1 MDRKVIFALIAATI
15 FSLSISAV
23 VIAPT
28 GSRNDPLPD
37 HRFVVEI
44 DGIASSGFTLVEG
57 IRSTTDVIEYREG
70 NENDV
75 RYLPG
80 LTRVGA
86 LTLQRGLTGN
96 SDLWDWYSEFQSG
109 LGTRRAM
116 SIIIQDHSRNERVRF
131 NFQECFPVKYEILSL
146 DSTPGGTA
154 TEEIEVACERVD
166 WA

>member
-1 MDRKVIFALIAATI
+1 MDRKVIFAIVSATI

-23 VIAPT
+23 VIAPS
-28 GSRNDPLPD
+28 GMRNDPLPD
-37 HRFVVEI
+37 HKFIVEI

-57 IRSTTDVIEYREG
+57 VRSTTEVIEYREG

-86 LTLQRGLTGN
+86 LTLQRGLTEN
-96 SDLWDWYSEFQSG
+96 SDLWEWYEEFQSG

-116 SIIIQDHSRNERVRF
+116 SIIILDHSRNERVRF
-131 NFQECFPVKYEILSL
+131 NLQECFPAEYGILPL

-154 TEEIEVACERVD
+154 TEEIVVACERVD